1 MFHHCVP
8 HYLPAT
14 FICCAHK
21 SSHQAQPGKKMRSE
35 GDYTVHLFWG
45 FIYLFIYLFV
55 AFFVSALICMCV
67 CGIPV
72 GLQASITL
80 YKFHQHIHNNSR
92 WGSLPFT
99 SKMYFCVYL
108 IVSKAVIS
116 TRHSW
121 RSENP
126 NDHIY

>member
-21 SSHQAQPGKKMRSE
+21 SSHQASARGKKCFLRVIIQYICF
-35 GDYTVHLFWG
+35 GA
-45 FIYLFIYLFV
+45 LFIYLFV

-108 IVSKAVIS
+108 IASKAVIS

>member
-1 MFHHCVP
+1 MCFITVCHII
-8 HYLPAT
+8 YLPHLFAVHT
-14 FICCAHK
+14 KAAIRLSQGKKCFLRVIIQYICFGALFIC
-21 SSHQAQPGKKMRSE
+21 
-35 GDYTVHLFWG
+35 
-45 FIYLFIYLFV
+45 LFV